1 MSQRKRGPERER
13 EDWQLPENA
22 ETQLALFEDVEDSS
36 DV

>member
-1 MSQRKRGPERER
+1 MSERHRER

-22 ETQLALFEDVEDSS
+22 EVQLDLFEDVEEPS

>member
-1 MSQRKRGPERER
+1 MSERETER

-22 ETQLALFEDVEDSS
+22 EVQLDLFEDVEEPS

>member
-1 MSQRKRGPERER
+1 MSERDHQR

-22 ETQLALFEDVEDSS
+22 ETQLALFEDVEGLS

>member
-1 MSQRKRGPERER
+1 MPERDPQR

-22 ETQLALFEDVEDSS
+22 EVQLDLFEDVEDPS